1 MKSMQA
7 MQSMKATKSV
17 NAKSAMKASAASS
30 PSMKIMKVMKKPSK
44 QDVKQQ
50 ECGSTGL
57 TEEALASLEGAS
69 DSKVDKFLDGLA
81 GNDQNY
87 LWKKFERNRIVE
99 GTQNEYQEHT
109 SGMGAREK
117 RNSLLKVWLQGGQS
131 TKNSLWQESLFKIK
145 SIRSH
150 GTKETWQ
157 PLHYTL
163 SLLHLLQTLP

>member
-7 MQSMKATKSV
+7 MQSMKALKSV

-57 TEEALASLEGAS
+57 TEEALASLEGAN
-69 DSKVDKFLDGLA
+69 DSKVDKFLTGLA

-87 LWKKFERNRIVE
+87 FGESSSATESWKEPR
-99 GTQNEYQEHT
+99 
-109 SGMGAREK
+109 M
-117 RNSLLKVWLQGGQS
+117 S
-131 TKNSLWQESLFKIK
+131 TK
-145 SIRSH
+145 SIHQVWAPVRS
-150 GTKETWQ
+150 GTA
-157 PLHYTL
+157 
-163 SLLHLLQTLP
+163 S